1 MYTMFRFALL
11 ATFALALPVAH
22 AQTPDA
28 DRDAF
33 IVERTLWVK
42 PNRTTQ
48 FASLYQRV
56 EIARLEALRKEG
68 KVLWYRVVRPM
79 LAEENDAWDVRVT
92 IAWRDAAS
100 ATGESR
106 ARLSRSGA
114 SAPTER
120 ALMDELVIDQRETWV
135 QETTLP
141 AG

>member
-1 MYTMFRFALL
+1 MFRHALL
-11 ATFALALPVAH
+11 ASLALALPVAH
-22 AQTPDA
+22 AQTPEA
-28 DRDAF
+28 GRSAF

-68 KVLWYRVVRPM
+68 KVLWYRVARPL
-79 LAEENDAWDVRVT
+79 LAGENDAWDVRVT
-92 IAWRDAAS
+92 IAWRDADS
-100 ATGESR
+100 ATHESR
-106 ARLSRSGA
+106 ERLSRSGA

-135 QETTLP
+135 QETTV
-141 AG
+141 AGG